1 MKYKNSFF
9 KIEIKEDGT
18 YLVIYPPVSDGKALE
33 TKEVT
38 DFLDSR
44 GCYGFEIKKIREM
57 IDATKEKPSKMKVCD
72 NKIEPFDE
80 SARVMV
86 SEDRMTAYIRFYPP
100 STDGNLMD
108 KRDILEELEHN
119 NIKHG
124 IVTKVLD
131 IFVAARQYCLDIPI
145 AKGTKPTP
153 AKDSKIEYFFN
164 TRPLAK
170 PKVLEDGSVD
180 FHNLNIF
187 TKVKQGD
194 LLARLTPHVEGIK
207 GKDVYG
213 VDVASNKPKVLFLKY
228 GRNISINEDKT
239 EIVSNVDGDVVLTD
253 DTVFVEDTYTVA
265 ADVDVSTGNIE
276 YDGNVLVNGTVKSGF
291 SVKAKGNV
299 QINGVVEAA
308 EVCAGGNIVIKRGV
322 QGMGKGILK
331 AGGDVCAQFFESTK
345 VKAEGNIISGSIL
358 HSTINAGGKIIVSGR
373 KGFIVGG
380 EVKCSSALEVNTIG
394 NKMETQTIIKVGV
407 NPGLLDQI
415 KAKVIAGDDLSQQ
428 IDEIKTYLDVYKRKV
443 KSGATLSPEKLK
455 QIKSFSDQLKS
466 LVAEK
471 AENDEKLSKLRD
483 QLEFGRKGTV
493 KVYGYAFRGAC
504 IYISSQVYNVKD
516 RDAHCIYK
524 IVDGDIKPGVL

>member
-1 MKYKNSFF
+1 M
-9 KIEIKEDGT
+9 
-18 YLVIYPPVSDGKALE
+18 
-33 TKEVT
+33 
-38 DFLDSR
+38 
-44 GCYGFEIKKIREM
+44 
-57 IDATKEKPSKMKVCD
+57 
-72 NKIEPFDE
+72 
-80 SARVMV
+80 
-86 SEDRMTAYIRFYPP
+86 
-100 STDGNLMD
+100 
-108 KRDILEELEHN
+108 
-119 NIKHG
+119 
-124 IVTKVLD
+124 
-131 IFVAARQYCLDIPI
+131 
-145 AKGTKPTP
+145 
-153 AKDSKIEYFFN
+153 
-164 TRPLAK
+164 
-170 PKVLEDGSVD
+170 
-180 FHNLNIF
+180 
-187 TKVKQGD
+187 
-194 LLARLTPHVEGIK
+194 LARLTPHANGIS

-253 DTVFVEDTYTVA
+253 DTVFVEDTYTIA
-265 ADVDVSTGNIE
+265 ADVDVSTGNID
-276 YDGNVLVNGTVKSGF
+276 YDGNVLVNGTVKAGF

-322 QGMGKGILK
+322 QGMGKGVLK

-358 HSTINAGGKIIVSGR
+358 HSNVEAGGKIIVSGR

-380 EVKCSSALEVNTIG
+380 EVKCASTLEVNTIG

-415 KAKVIAGDDLSQQ
+415 KAKVIAGDDLEQQ
-428 IDEIKTYLDVYKRKV
+428 INEIKTYLDVYKRKV
-443 KSGATLSPEKLK
+443 KSGATLPPEKLK
-455 QIKSFSDQLKS
+455 QIKSYSEQLKS

-471 AENDEKLSKLRD
+471 AENDENLSKLRQ

-493 KVYGYAFRGAC
+493 KVYGYAFRGAG

-524 IVDGDIKPGVL
+524 IVDGDIKPSVL

>member
-1 MKYKNSFF
+1 
-9 KIEIKEDGT
+9 
-18 YLVIYPPVSDGKALE
+18 
-33 TKEVT
+33 
-38 DFLDSR
+38 
-44 GCYGFEIKKIREM
+44 M
-57 IDATKEKPSKMKVCD
+57 IDATKEKPSMLKVSD
-72 NKIEPFDE
+72 HKIEPFDE
-80 SARVMV
+80 SAKVMV

-100 STDGNLMD
+100 STDGKLMD
-108 KRDILEELEHN
+108 KREILGELEHN

-145 AKGTKPTP
+145 ARGTKPTP

-194 LLARLTPHVEGIK
+194 LLARLTPHANGIS

-253 DTVFVEDTYTVA
+253 DTVFVEDTYTIA
-265 ADVDVSTGNIE
+265 ADVDVSTGNID
-276 YDGNVLVNGTVKSGF
+276 YDVNGTVKAGF

-322 QGMGKGILK
+322 QGMGKGVLK

-358 HSTINAGGKIIVSGR
+358 HSNVEAGGKIIVSGR

-380 EVKCSSALEVNTIG
+380 EVKCASTLEVNTIG

-415 KAKVIAGDDLSQQ
+415 KAKVIAGDDLEQQ
-428 IDEIKTYLDVYKRKV
+428 INEIKTYLDVYKRKV
-443 KSGATLSPEKLK
+443 KSGATLPPEKLK
-455 QIKSFSDQLKS
+455 QIKSYSEQLKS

-471 AENDEKLSKLRD
+471 AENDENLSKLRQ

-493 KVYGYAFRGAC
+493 KVYGCYSKRKGWF
-504 IYISSQVYNVKD
+504 I
-516 RDAHCIYK
+516 
-524 IVDGDIKPGVL
+524 